1 MIKIDSHQ
9 HFWFFNERE
18 YGWMGENMK
27 VLKKDHLPNDLAEE
41 QKKIGFNGSVA
52 VQARQNLEETEWLLK
67 LSDQYDMI
75 KGVVGWVDLRSPEV
89 EKQLEKY
96 SKHPKLV
103 GVRHVIQDESIDFIL
118 GKDFLNGIGLLKQFD
133 LVYDILIFPKQLPNS
148 IKFVEKFSELTFV
161 LDHIAKPYI
170 KDKTISPWKEDMER
184 LAKFKNVY
192 CKVSGM
198 VTEADW
204 YYWKP
209 EDFKPYLD
217 IVFNAFGADRVMIG
231 SDWPVCRVAGDY
243 SKVMGIVEDYIKN
256 FSEPDKAKIL
266 GGNAIK
272 AYKLKK

>member
-1 MIKIDSHQ
+1 
-9 HFWFFNERE
+9 
-18 YGWMGENMK
+18 MGENMK

-103 GVRHVIQDESIDFIL
+103 GVRHVIQDESVDFIL

>member
-9 HFWFFNERE
+9 HFWIFNERE
-18 YGWMGENMK
+18 YGWMGESMK
-27 VLKKDHLPNDLAEE
+27 VIKKDHLPSDLAEE

-103 GVRHVIQDESIDFIL
+103 GVRHVIQDESVDFIL
-118 GKDFLNGIGLLKQFD
+118 GKDFLNGIGLLKQFY
-133 LVYDILIFPKQLPNS
+133 LVYDILIFPKHLPNS
-148 IKFVEKFSELTFV
+148 IKFVEKFPELTFV
-161 LDHIAKPYI
+161 LDHIAKPNI
-170 KDKTISPWKEDMER
+170 KDKTISPWKEDMQH

-204 YYWKP
+204 HHWKP

-217 IVFNAFGADRVMIG
+217 IVFNAFGTDRVMIG

-243 SKVMGIVEDYIKN
+243 SKVLGIVEDYIKN
-256 FSEPDKAKIL
+256 FSEPDKEKIL
-266 GGNAIK
+266 GGNAVK
-272 AYKLKK
+272 AYKLKV

>member
-1 MIKIDSHQ
+1 
-9 HFWFFNERE
+9 
-18 YGWMGENMK
+18 
-27 VLKKDHLPNDLAEE
+27 
-41 QKKIGFNGSVA
+41 
-52 VQARQNLEETEWLLK
+52 
-67 LSDQYDMI
+67 
-75 KGVVGWVDLRSPEV
+75 
-89 EKQLEKY
+89 
-96 SKHPKLV
+96 
-103 GVRHVIQDESIDFIL
+103 
-118 GKDFLNGIGLLKQFD
+118 
-133 LVYDILIFPKQLPNS
+133 
-148 IKFVEKFSELTFV
+148 
-161 LDHIAKPYI
+161 
-170 KDKTISPWKEDMER
+170 MER

>member
-9 HFWFFNERE
+9 HFWIFNERE
-18 YGWMGENMK
+18 YGWMGESMK
-27 VLKKDHLPNDLAEE
+27 VIKKDHLPSDLAEE
-41 QKKIGFNGSVA
+41 QKKIGFYGSVA
-52 VQARQNLEETEWLLK
+52 VQARQNLEETEWLLE
-67 LSDQYDMI
+67 LSDQYDFI

-103 GVRHVIQDESIDFIL
+103 GVRHVIQDESVDFIL